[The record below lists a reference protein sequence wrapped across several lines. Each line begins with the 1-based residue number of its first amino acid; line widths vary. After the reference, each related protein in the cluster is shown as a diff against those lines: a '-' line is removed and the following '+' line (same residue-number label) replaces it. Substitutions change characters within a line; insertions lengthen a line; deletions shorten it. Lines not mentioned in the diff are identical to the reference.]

1 MLMGWPAGVL
11 ESSCRFHLTVLKM
24 SYLCPCPLQF
34 GLLNI
39 QLKDLQ
45 KQLTTVQA
53 EKSGFQRE
61 RDEGRAEV
69 SKLQAKLQAAALQ
82 VC

>member
-1 MLMGWPAGVL
+1 M
-11 ESSCRFHLTVLKM
+11 
-24 SYLCPCPLQF
+24 QF

-61 RDEGRAEV
+61 RDEGRVEV

-82 VC
+82 VRKCGSVEVRKEMHCDN